1 MTLVTVHD
9 QILDWILTRRHI
21 IRTEYSKPNSHRHV
35 VTRDASALPSGN
47 TSSATSESSDTSSS
61 IPNRL
66 VGADDD
72 PLIPTSAAIDLVFNE
87 DLATWTRFVRSAE
100 SLPPQAFP
108 AGFGDP
114 YIMLKD
120 VPALPDRLPRKGW
133 LIGRPL
139 WHVPDPEHGDR
150 VGNDSEPLP
159 YLQYLHGVRKTFLL
173 SYPKAIECRVLSS
186 PASPSQGHGPWA
198 SQSALS
204 LLTMCWSY
212 ILSARLLE
220 LQGKKVVY
228 SPSSLLPITAKPS
241 RLKTCDVVLDLL
253 GASPSRKLVRWLCA
267 ILSPK
272 LGWVANEGDFPPWA
286 AFCSGDACF
295 VIVSAHEPAA
305 LPNEQPPNSSEAT
318 EWLIELCD
326 LFGLL
331 GPEAGPRDRPGEIP
345 PPIAAF
351 PAALALPFYRQVHLI
366 PHFVF
371 PTLERGGRNGF
382 TKKASQIRQYTADLR
397 YYMTLSMHPRSVGS
411 IIWSIFWQPDI
422 ETNLVSPWLSSIHTV
437 IKPLL
442 ESRNLLQLAKV
453 FAVRRPRVA
462 SWWLGIFLLGDT
474 AILDW
479 IARYLDTLEE
489 RWGFG
494 SMAPPDPAVAAWTG
508 SPQSFLDVESSR
520 RYTDPK
526 ELVPLADLLRHR
538 YNFRLQ
544 DESSRTLSW
553 RPFGTIGKEFIEPEL
568 WPWLERGHAR
578 EYVHWVWWVKVGR
591 QHFVHNLQLGFRKDT
606 GRFVSDVPD
615 CLDKVP
621 AKRPSG
627 HRGDIKLEPSRAST
641 LRMIHYCMEDVG
653 GDRDISILAVPG
665 ATAHPWLKHW
675 GGGLE

>member
-9 QILDWILTRRHI
+9 QILDWILTGRHI

-35 VTRDASALPSGN
+35 VTRDDSALPS
-47 TSSATSESSDTSSS
+47 
-61 IPNRL
+61 
-66 VGADDD
+66 DDD

-87 DLATWTRFVRSAE
+87 GLATWTRFVRSAE

-114 YIMLKD
+114 YIML
-120 VPALPDRLPRKGW
+120 RMKGW

-173 SYPKAIECRVLSS
+173 SYLKAIECRVLSS

-228 SPSSLLPITAKPS
+228 PPSSLLPITVKPS
-241 RLKTCDVVLDLL
+241 RPKTCDVVLDLL

-272 LGWVANEGDFPPWA
+272 LGWAANEGDFPLWA

-295 VIVSAHEPAA
+295 VIVSVHEQAA
-305 LPNEQPPNSSEAT
+305 LSNEQPPDSFEAT
-318 EWLIELCD
+318 ELLIELW
-326 LFGLL
+326 
-331 GPEAGPRDRPGEIP
+331 PRDRPGEISP
-345 PPIAAF
+345 SIAASF
-351 PAALALPFYRQVHLI
+351 AALALPFYRQIHLI
-366 PHFVF
+366 PQFVF
-371 PTLERGGRNGF
+371 PTLESGSRNSF
-382 TKKASQIRQYTADLR
+382 TTEASQIRQYTADLR
-397 YYMTLSMHPRSVGS
+397 YYMTLSMHPRS
-411 IIWSIFWQPDI
+411 PDI
-422 ETNLVSPWLSSIHTV
+422 ETNLL
-437 IKPLL
+437 LL

-462 SWWLGIFLLGDT
+462 SWWPGIFLLGDT

-479 IARYLDTLEE
+479 IARYLETLEE
-489 RWGFG
+489 RW
-494 SMAPPDPAVAAWTG
+494 AAWTG
-508 SPQSFLDVESSR
+508 SPQSFLDVESSQ

-526 ELVPLADLLRHR
+526 ELVH
-538 YNFRLQ
+538 
-544 DESSRTLSW
+544 ESSRTLSW

-578 EYVHWVWWVKVGR
+578 E
-591 QHFVHNLQLGFRKDT
+591 QHFVHNIQLGFRKDT

-665 ATAHPWLKHW
+665 ATATH
-675 GGGLE
+675 G